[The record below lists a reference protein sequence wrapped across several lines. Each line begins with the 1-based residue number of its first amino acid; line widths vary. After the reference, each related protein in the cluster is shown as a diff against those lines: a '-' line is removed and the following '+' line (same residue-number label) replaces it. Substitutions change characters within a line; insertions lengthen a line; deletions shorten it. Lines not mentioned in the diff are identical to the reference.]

1 MAKLRPVRP
10 KGKGGKGARKPG
22 AIPCIAFL
30 ILLMGL
36 LLLLFYGVLKGS

>member
-1 MAKLRPVRP
+1 MAKLKPARP
-10 KGKGGKGARKPG
+10 KGKGGASARKPG

-30 ILLMGL
+30 VLLMGL

>member
-10 KGKGGKGARKPG
+10 KGKSASARKPG